1 MPSWVRRFGILVPL
15 ILLLA
20 SSATAEDRDKAREAF
35 QRGNQHYALGE
46 YEAALEEFKA
56 AYRNFEDPT
65 FLFNIGQCERQ
76 LERRADAIRSYRM
89 YLVNAPDASNREVV
103 RGLIERLE
111 HELADERAAK
121 PPATTPAPLSVS
133 PASPAPSAALPA
145 QESPRVNE
153 IHRSKPLYKR
163 WWFWTVI
170 GGVAA
175 AGAAT
180 GLAIALTRPSTPTVN
195 ATFGTASPF

>member
-1 MPSWVRRFGILVPL
+1 MPSWVRRFGSLVPL

-20 SSATAEDRDKAREAF
+20 STASAENRDKAREAF

-46 YEAALEEFKA
+46 YDAALQEFKS

-89 YLVNAPDASNREVV
+89 YLVNAPDAPNRDVV
-103 RGLIERLE
+103 RGLIDRLE
-111 HELADERAAK
+111 HEVAEERAAK
-121 PPATTPAPLSVS
+121 TPTTPPAPTSL
-133 PASPAPSAALPA
+133 SPAPATATPALPA
-145 QESPRVNE
+145 PQSPGVTE
-153 IHRSKPLYKR
+153 IHRSKPAYKR

-170 GGVAA
+170 GGVVV
-175 AGAAT
+175 AGIAT
-180 GLAIALTRPSTPTVN
+180 GVAVALTRPSTPTVN
-195 ATFGTASPF
+195 ATFGTARPF

>member
-1 MPSWVRRFGILVPL
+1 MPSWVRQFRFLVPL
-15 ILLLA
+15 IVLVTSTA
-20 SSATAEDRDKAREAF
+20 SAENRDQAREAF

-46 YEAALEEFKA
+46 YEPALQEFKT

-65 FLFNIGQCERQ
+65 FLFNIAQCERQ

-89 YLVNAPDASNREVV
+89 YLVNAPDAPNRDVV

-111 HELADERAAK
+111 HELAEERAAK
-121 PPATTPAPLSVS
+121 PPAPPAAALSVS
-133 PASPAPSAALPA
+133 PAPPAAAPALPA
-145 QESPRVNE
+145 RESPAVSE
-153 IHRSKPLYKR
+153 IHRSRPVYKR

-170 GGVAA
+170 GGVVV
-175 AGAAT
+175 AGVAT
-180 GLAIALTRPSTPTVN
+180 GLAVALTRPSTPTVN